1 MKQETKK
8 NPQKKT
14 QIKHFLALYTR
25 YTNIKRHYE
34 TI

>member
-1 MKQETKK
+1 MKLETKK
-8 NPQKKT
+8 IHKKT

>member
-8 NPQKKT
+8 NPQKK
-14 QIKHFLALYTR
+14 QIKHFLALYAR
-25 YTNIKRHYE
+25 YPNINRHYE

>member
-1 MKQETKK
+1 MKQETTK
-8 NPQKKT
+8 NPKKT